1 MMKNLE
7 PHLELEI
14 ETQVSLLE
22 EMIWIIQL
30 DPMMTLYCLMVID
43 WVVFGIKITNTL
55 AVLVEIMFS
64 LDHVHTIISV

>member
-1 MMKNLE
+1 MMNNLE

-30 DPMMTLYCLMVID
+30 DPLMTLYCLMGKRLGGLLD
-43 WVVFGIKITNTL
+43 QNNQHTCCTCRNY
-55 AVLVEIMFS
+55 VLS
-64 LDHVHTIISV
+64 